1 MLEGTQDAKTSLELE
16 VIRNYN
22 LRVIVNGPE
31 IILVRC
37 DHGRCSFILAA
48 VVTVRTLRSIISQQ
62 YYSPSNHSLQI
73 IPTNENECPN
83 NSKE

>member
-1 MLEGTQDAKTSLELE
+1 MLEGTQDAKTSLEVEGIQNL
-16 VIRNYN
+16 N

-31 IILVRC
+31 IILVKC

-48 VVTVRTLRSIISQQ
+48 VVTVRTLRSILSPQ
-62 YYSPSNHSLQI
+62 YYTSNHLLQI
-73 IPTNENECPN
+73 IPINENECPN